1 MEKID
6 RSRTVVYSLYLRL
19 TFEICVLLYCAGVS
33 LLSGCVCV
41 HRGSG
46 LNGASLRVSLWCL
59 PRLPVS
65 RLIYRDIENEATP
78 PLSPSFCLSLKY
90 TKSQKH
96 SHPHHNHIFPS
107 DKLQPELDTVSHT
120 LMQGVGRWGVWGV
133 GWHRG
138 ES

>member
-33 LLSGCVCV
+33 LLSVCVCV
-41 HRGSG
+41 HRSSW

-59 PRLPVS
+59 PHLPAS
-65 RLIYRDIENEATP
+65 RLIYQDIENEATP
-78 PLSPSFCLSLKY
+78 PHPFHHLSVSLKY
-90 TKSQKH
+90 TKSQK
-96 SHPHHNHIFPS
+96 HPHHNHIFPS
-107 DKLQPELDTVSHT
+107 DKWQPELDTVSHT